1 MLKLILNALL
11 KLVSIMP
18 LPMVRG
24 LGYVIGFVFGNVL
37 RHHRTDAL
45 EALERSMP
53 ELSPREC
60 KRIINTM
67 YHLQGVNFAE
77 LIWYSTK
84 DQSVLLDA
92 VEVENEH
99 YITEA
104 LSRGKGVLALT
115 AHFGNFELLMMEA
128 GALGYKMTVIVK
140 PIKNPAVQD
149 VMTKLRDREGLTF
162 LGRNNAYR
170 DCLKTLRRK
179 EFVGMIMDQN
189 MTRDSGIFVDFFG
202 KPACTSPGLAYMAA
216 QSKAPVLP
224 VFMQRKKDGRY
235 LLEVQPPI
243 DPPTDRTPEAI
254 LEATQLY
261 TKVLEDAI
269 RKDPKQWIWMHRRWK
284 TTQIAG
290 QSGVVRAK

>member
-1 MLKLILNALL
+1 MLKFILNALI
-11 KLVSIMP
+11 KLISIMP

-45 EALERSMP
+45 EALERSIP

-84 DQSVLLDA
+84 DRSRLFDVL
-92 VEVENEH
+92 EVENEH

-115 AHFGNFELLMMEA
+115 AHFGNFELLTMA
-128 GALGYKMTVIVK
+128 TGALGYKMTVIVK
-140 PIKNPAVQD
+140 PIKTPAVNE
-149 VMTKLRDREGLTF
+149 VMTKLRNYEGLTF
-162 LGRNNAYR
+162 LDRDNAYR
-170 DCLKTLRRK
+170 DCLKALRRN

-189 MTRDSGIFVDFFG
+189 MTRDSGVFVDFFG
-202 KPACTSPGLAYMAA
+202 KPACTSPGLAYMSS

-224 VFMQRKKDGRY
+224 VFIHKKKDGSY
-235 LLEVQPPI
+235 VLKVQPPI
-243 DPPTDRTPEAI
+243 DPPVDRTPEVI
-254 LEATQLY
+254 HKATQRY

-269 RKDPKQWIWMHRRWK
+269 REDPKQWIWMHRRWK
-284 TTQIAG
+284 TTPIEG
-290 QSGVVRAK
+290 QTGVVRAK